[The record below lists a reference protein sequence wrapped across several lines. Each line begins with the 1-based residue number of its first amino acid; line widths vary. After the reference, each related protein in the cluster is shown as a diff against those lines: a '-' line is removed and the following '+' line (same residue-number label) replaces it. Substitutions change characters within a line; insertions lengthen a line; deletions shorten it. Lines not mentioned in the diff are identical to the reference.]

1 MSLHRI
7 APRITRLFWR
17 YATVRALIVCAL
29 MPCAF
34 APQRAMAIEEQTLS
48 YAASYEKIKIGT
60 VEIAIEKTA
69 DGYAVTS
76 TVKPNALAK
85 LFGEPRAWRQ
95 TGFGECDG
103 RLIPLGG
110 VEIMRDKDGDQTERR
125 FSVDCATR
133 SIELADKQPTKFKR
147 AAQLTDATFPLTLM
161 ATSTVDNDALT
172 HLTGIDVLEVG
183 ARRVRNYRY
192 ESPESLGKHGWKITR
207 RRIDRPRDSVSV
219 WLSRADAPVVQKIVV
234 VKKDKTTILELLD
247 R

>member
-1 MSLHRI
+1 MSPHRI
-7 APRITRLFWR
+7 APRTTRLFCR
-17 YATVRALIVCAL
+17 RLIVCAL
-29 MPCAF
+29 MLCIF
-34 APQRAMAIEEQTLS
+34 ASQRAMAIEEQTLS

-76 TVKPNALAK
+76 TVKLKGLAK
-85 LFGEPRAWRQ
+85 LFGRGRRARHQ

-110 VEIMRDKDGDQTERR
+110 VEIMRKKDGDQTEHR

-133 SIELADKQPTKFKR
+133 SIELAGKQPTKFKR

-161 ATSTVDNDALT
+161 ATSTVDDDALM

-192 ESPESLGKHGWKITR
+192 EPPESLGQHGWKITR